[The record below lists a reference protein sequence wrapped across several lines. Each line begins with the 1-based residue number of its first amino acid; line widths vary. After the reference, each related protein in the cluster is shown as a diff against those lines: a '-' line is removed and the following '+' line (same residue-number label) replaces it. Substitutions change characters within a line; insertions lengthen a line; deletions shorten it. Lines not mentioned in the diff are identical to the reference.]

1 MDLRRFLFFSFR
13 SIYISK
19 LKVDRNLIS
28 RLGILLTELNFHW
41 NMIVMEKNRDR
52 VGDDSKSKGKPR
64 ARKTTPSWFFN
75 AKRFHNRMARPG
87 FLLFFRGDSSTFFSF
102 FFTNPLGIFL
112 SLSPLDHHRL
122 LFFFDSILYLF
133 QSFSNNQ
140 FLKFRRKLN
149 YYIFKME
156 LKFFFQNIR
165 KIFAR
170 KYKLSKKEMI
180 NIVFTKVLD
189 RKKYLSLNY
198 SKTFRWKFYTIHW
211 KKRREASSS
220 HL

>member
-1 MDLRRFLFFSFR
+1 MSPMFPCVTALYRGLCCHPRSPAHPPLNEKHCDELYWQESLNLLHFRTRCWWIFDGFFFSFR

-87 FLLFFRGDSSTFFSF
+87 FLLFFRGDSSTFFPF
-102 FFTNPLGIFL
+102 FL
-112 SLSPLDHHRL
+112 R
-122 LFFFDSILYLF
+122 
-133 QSFSNNQ
+133 
-140 FLKFRRKLN
+140 
-149 YYIFKME
+149 
-156 LKFFFQNIR
+156 
-165 KIFAR
+165 
-170 KYKLSKKEMI
+170 
-180 NIVFTKVLD
+180 
-189 RKKYLSLNY
+189 
-198 SKTFRWKFYTIHW
+198 IH
-211 KKRREASSS
+211 
-220 HL
+220 